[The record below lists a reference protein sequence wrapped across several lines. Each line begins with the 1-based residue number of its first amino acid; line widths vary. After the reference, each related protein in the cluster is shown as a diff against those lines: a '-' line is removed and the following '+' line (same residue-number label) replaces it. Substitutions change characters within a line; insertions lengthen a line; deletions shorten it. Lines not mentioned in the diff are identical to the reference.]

1 MLLNGSNFVL
11 QTKCP
16 IKGKIEIELQIRL
29 KKIRLTHK
37 TDFLRALSLP
47 EIFLD
52 IIL

>member
-47 EIFLD
+47 EILLD